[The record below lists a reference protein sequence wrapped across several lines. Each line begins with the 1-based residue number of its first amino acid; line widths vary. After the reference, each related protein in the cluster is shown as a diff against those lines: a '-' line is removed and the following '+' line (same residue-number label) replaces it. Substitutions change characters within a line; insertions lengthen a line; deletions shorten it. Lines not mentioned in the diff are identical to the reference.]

1 MMFNT
6 VGYLQFASGLL
17 LLFEA
22 FKPSELR
29 RSIYGQFR
37 IGGNLNEEPSRSKG
51 ESSGIVMHKNTNDEK
66 YPLLSNNLDYYLT

>member
-1 MMFNT
+1 MFNT

-37 IGGNLNEEPSRSKG
+37 IGGNLNGGGHNGQEWVGKCLGPKHLCPRPEG
-51 ESSGIVMHKNTNDEK
+51 GQV
-66 YPLLSNNLDYYLT
+66 